1 MNIIKL
7 IAITVPVLALASCA
21 TITRGTKTDFTV
33 QTVPGGA
40 SVTTTNGFSCAATP
54 CTFKMPRKSE
64 FSVTITKPGY
74 KSYTG
79 NVINKISG
87 SGGAGMAG
95 NVLVGGIIGV
105 GVDASSGAMLDLVPN
120 PLSITLEA
128 EAPAPT
134 TDKPNS

>member
-1 MNIIKL
+1 
-7 IAITVPVLALASCA
+7 
-21 TITRGTKTDFTV
+21 
-33 QTVPGGA
+33 
-40 SVTTTNGFSCAATP
+40 
-54 CTFKMPRKSE
+54 MPRKSE

>member
-1 MNIIKL
+1 MKIIKL

-40 SVTTTNGFSCAATP
+40 SVTTTNGFSCVATP

-79 NVINKISG
+79 NVINKVSG

-95 NVLVGGIIGV
+95 NVLVGGLIGV

-128 EAPAPT
+128 EAPAASE
-134 TDKPNS
+134 DKPSS